1 MLITQYLYILRK
13 FIRAAATAVAV
24 VTVLFSYSP
33 AAEAQKAKDAAA
45 NGTKKSLETSKRV
58 KYSDKTAV
66 DFDAANIDGSVK
78 NPFGSIVQSRDQGF
92 DKGFI
97 RLRTHWHDQMVM
109 SLSGLSG
116 N

>member
-1 MLITQYLYILRK
+1 MKRSIDKALIS
-13 FIRAAATAVAV
+13 FISIGALLAATPTPEA
-24 VTVLFSYSP
+24 F
-33 AAEAQKAKDAAA
+33 AQKVKEKASNARSQ
-45 NGTKKSLETSKRV
+45 KSLETSKRI
-58 KYSDKTAV
+58 KFKDKTSV
-66 DFDAANIDGSVK
+66 DFDAAAIDGQAK

-97 RLRTHWHDQMVM
+97 KIRTNWHDQMVM

>member
-1 MLITQYLYILRK
+1 MILSK
-13 FIRAAATAVAV
+13 FKTLHTIVALACSLTLSGTAWAQKDRNA
-24 VTVLFSYSP
+24 P
-33 AAEAQKAKDAAA
+33 AA
-45 NGTKKSLETSKRV
+45 KKSSLEASKRV
-58 KYSDKTAV
+58 KYKDKTSV

-78 NPFGSIVQSRDQGF
+78 NPFGSIVNSRDQDF

-97 RLRTHWHDQMVM
+97 KLRYHWHDQMVM